1 MELRFK
7 SLKDGRLDKIIQ
19 TKINSS
25 RNQIENLIKEFGV
38 LVNEKIVK
46 KSGYKV
52 KEGDEIFIKFPKPKK
67 EEAKEV
73 DFDIEIIYED
83 EDVLVI
89 NKPPF
94 LTVHPALS
102 VKEATVVDWLK
113 SKGIS
118 LSTINAKERHG
129 IVHRIDKET
138 SGALVIAKNNE
149 SHLFLSKQLEDKSMG
164 RYYLSII
171 DSPLKDNLIV
181 EKPIARNPKNRLK
194 MGVVEGGRAAKS
206 AFLKLLLS
214 NDEKKELIA
223 AKLFTGR
230 THQIRVHLSS
240 LSRHI
245 LGDYLYGFKSK
256 RDKIKRVM
264 LHAYIIYFIHPRTKK
279 QMFFTASLFDDFEEL
294 ALKNFKMENF
304 YEKIDPDNIISSFN
318 AFLDSLR

>member
-7 SLKDGRLDKIIQ
+7 SLKDGRLDKIVQ
-19 TKINSS
+19 SKLNSS
-25 RNQIENLIKEFGV
+25 RNQVENLIKEFGI

-46 KSGYKV
+46 KSGYKI

-67 EEAKEV
+67 EETKEV

-83 EDVLVI
+83 EDILVI

-94 LTVHPALS
+94 LTVHPAPS

-164 RYYLSII
+164 RYYLAII

-214 NDEKKELIA
+214 NDEKKELIS

-279 QMFFTASLFDDFEEL
+279 QMFFTASLFEDFEEL

-304 YEKIDPDNIISSFN
+304 YEKIDPNNIISSFN
-318 AFLDSLR
+318 VFLNSLR

>member
-7 SLKDGRLDKIIQ
+7 SLKDGRLDKIVQ
-19 TKINSS
+19 SKLNSS
-25 RNQIENLIKEFGV
+25 RNQVENLIKEFGI

-46 KSGYKV
+46 KSGYKI
-52 KEGDEIFIKFPKPKK
+52 KEGDEIFIKFPKQKK
-67 EEAKEV
+67 EETKEV

-83 EDVLVI
+83 EDILVI

-94 LTVHPALS
+94 LTVHPAPS

-164 RYYLSII
+164 RYYLAII

-214 NDEKKELIA
+214 NDEKKELIS

-279 QMFFTASLFDDFEEL
+279 QMFFTASLFEDFEEL

-304 YEKIDPDNIISSFN
+304 YEKIDPNNIISSFN
-318 AFLDSLR
+318 VFLNSLR

>member
-19 TKINSS
+19 AKINSS

-38 LVNEKIVK
+38 FVNEKIVK

-52 KEGDEIFIKFPKPKK
+52 KEGDEILIKFPKTKK

-279 QMFFTASLFDDFEEL
+279 QMFFTASLFEDFEEL

-318 AFLDSLR
+318 AFFDSLR

>member
-19 TKINSS
+19 AKINSS

-38 LVNEKIVK
+38 FVNEKIVK

-52 KEGDEIFIKFPKPKK
+52 KEGDEILIKFPKTKK

-279 QMFFTASLFDDFEEL
+279 QMFFTASLFEDFEEL

>member
-1 MELRFK
+1 MEVRFK

-19 TKINSS
+19 AKINSS

-38 LVNEKIVK
+38 FVNEKIVK

-52 KEGDEIFIKFPKPKK
+52 KEGDEILIKFPKTKK

-279 QMFFTASLFDDFEEL
+279 QMFFTASLFEDFEEL

>member
-19 TKINSS
+19 AKLNSS
-25 RNQIENLIKEFGV
+25 RNQVENLIKEFGI

-46 KSGYKV
+46 KSGYRI

-67 EEAKEV
+67 EETKEV

-83 EDVLVI
+83 EDILVI

-94 LTVHPALS
+94 LTVHPAPS

-164 RYYLSII
+164 RYYLAII

-194 MGVVEGGRAAKS
+194 MGVVEGGRTAKS

-214 NDEKKELIA
+214 NDEKKELIS

-279 QMFFTASLFDDFEEL
+279 QMFFTASLFEDFEEL

-304 YEKIDPDNIISSFN
+304 YEKIDPNNIISSFN
-318 AFLDSLR
+318 VFLNSLR

>member
-206 AFLKLLLS
+206 AFLKLLVS